1 MGGQATPPADD
12 KVLRFEELPV
22 AESRTAA
29 YKIVRD
35 AGPVARDDHG
45 AYVITTSEA
54 AEFVLRQP
62 GLFSSKRAFDG
73 VGSPVP
79 MVPIGTDP
87 PEHTRYRRVLQPMF
101 SPRSTAP
108 WQPKI
113 RALAGELIDNVIGKG
128 ECDVV
133 ADLAVPLPAQV
144 FLTLFGLPPE
154 DRDRLLSWKDAILDT
169 VGIRGAEGPSEESAR
184 LGAEL
189 YGYLVGH
196 IAERRQR
203 GGTDDMLG
211 QLLADTTDDAL
222 DDEEMLGLS
231 FQFVLAGLDTVT
243 CAMSTAFATLASQPG
258 LRRQIAADP
267 SLIPSAIEELL
278 RVDGPVATLPRV
290 VTEDVEVAG
299 QTIPAGNYVQVA
311 VAVAN
316 RDPAEHPDP
325 DTIDFG
331 RQERHLAFGGG
342 PHGCLGSHLARL
354 EMRVALEEW
363 HRRIPEYELAPGTTP
378 RATWPAGLVGIDSL
392 PLVFPAG
399 GGGDPTDSP
408 ASGGGVR

>member
-1 MGGQATPPADD
+1 MGGQATPPADNE
-12 KVLRFEELPV
+12 VLHFEQLPM

-45 AYVITTSEA
+45 AYVITTSEG
-54 AEFVLRQP
+54 AETALRQP
-62 GLFSSKRAFDG
+62 GIFSSKRAFDG

-87 PEHTRYRRVLQPMF
+87 PEHTRYRRLLQPMF

-108 WQPKI
+108 WQPRI

-128 ECDVV
+128 ECDLV
-133 ADLAVPLPAQV
+133 AALAVPLPAQV
-144 FLTLFGLPPE
+144 FLTLFGLPLE
-154 DRDRLLSWKDAILDT
+154 DRDRLLAWKDAILDT
-169 VGIRGAEGPSEESAR
+169 VGIRGAEAPSEESAR

-189 YGYLVGH
+189 YGYLVNH
-196 IAERRQR
+196 IAERRKQ
-203 GGTDDMLG
+203 GGTEDMLG
-211 QLLADTTDDAL
+211 QLLADTSDDAL
-222 DDEEMLGLS
+222 NDQEMLGLS

-243 CAMSTAFATLASQPG
+243 CAMSTAFATLASRPK
-258 LRRQIAADP
+258 LRRQIVADP
-267 SLIPSAIEELL
+267 SLIPAAIEELL

-290 VTEDVEVAG
+290 VTEDVEVSG
-299 QTIPAGNYVQVA
+299 QTIPAGAYVQVA

-325 DTIDFG
+325 DTIDFQ
-331 RQERHLAFGGG
+331 RQERHFAFGGG

-392 PLVFPAG
+392 PLVFPWVVEVGSEGVG
-399 GGGDPTDSP
+399 G
-408 ASGGGVR
+408 

>member
-1 MGGQATPPADD
+1 MTGQPIPPTDD
-12 KVLRFEELPV
+12 VLRFEQLPM

-45 AYVITTSEA
+45 AYVITTAEG
-54 AEFVLRQP
+54 AEFALRNP
-62 GLFSSKRAFDG
+62 ELFSSKRAFDG

-87 PEHTRYRRVLQPMF
+87 PEHTRYRRLLQPMF

-108 WQPKI
+108 WQPRI
-113 RALAGELIDNVIGKG
+113 RALAGELIENVLGKG
-128 ECDVV
+128 ECDLV

-144 FLTLFGLPPE
+144 FLTLFGLPQE
-154 DRDRLLSWKDAILDT
+154 DSDRLLAWKDAILDS
-169 VGIRGAEGPSEESAR
+169 VGIRGAEAPSEESAR

-189 YGYLVGH
+189 YGYLVSH
-196 IAERRQR
+196 IANRRAM

-211 QLLADTTDDAL
+211 QLIADPSEDRL
-222 DDEEMLGLS
+222 NDEELLGLS

-243 CAMSTAFATLASQPG
+243 CAMSTIFATLASQPA
-258 LRRQIAADP
+258 LRKQIVDDP
-267 SLIPSAIEELL
+267 SLIPDAIEELL

-290 VTEDVEVAG
+290 VTQDVEVAG

-311 VAVAN
+311 VAVAS
-316 RDPAEHPDP
+316 RDPAEHADP
-325 DTIDFG
+325 DTIDFR

-342 PHGCLGSHLARL
+342 PHGCLGSHLARM

-363 HRRIPEYELAPGTTP
+363 HRRIPEYSLAPGVTP
-378 RATWPAGLVGIDSL
+378 RATWPAGLVGIDTL

-399 GGGDPTDSP
+399 GGG
-408 ASGGGVR
+408 GQ

>member
-1 MGGQATPPADD
+1 VNGQPIPPSDD
-12 KVLRFEELPV
+12 VLRFEELPM

-29 YKIVRD
+29 YKIVRE

-45 AYVITTSEA
+45 AYVITTGEG
-54 AEFVLRQP
+54 AEFALRHP
-62 GLFSSKRAFDG
+62 ELFSSKRAFDG

-87 PEHTRYRRVLQPMF
+87 PEHTRYRRLLQPMF

-108 WQPKI
+108 WQPPI
-113 RALAGELIDNVIGKG
+113 RALAGELIENVLGKG
-128 ECDVV
+128 ECDLV

-144 FLTLFGLPPE
+144 FLTLFGLPQE
-154 DRDRLLSWKDAILDT
+154 DSARLLAWKDAILDT
-169 VGIRGAEGPSEESAR
+169 VGIRGAEAPSEESAR

-196 IAERRQR
+196 IARRRAQ

-211 QLLADTTDDAL
+211 QLIADPSEDRL
-222 DDEEMLGLS
+222 NDDELLGLS

-243 CAMSTAFATLASQPG
+243 CAMSTIFATLASQPA
-258 LRRQIAADP
+258 LRQQIVADP
-267 SLIPSAIEELL
+267 SLIPDAIEELL
-278 RVDGPVATLPRV
+278 RMDGPVATLPRV
-290 VTEDVEVAG
+290 VTQDVELGG

-316 RDPAEHPDP
+316 RDPAEHADP
-325 DTIDFG
+325 DTIDFR

-342 PHGCLGSHLARL
+342 PHGCLGSHLARM

-363 HRRIPEYELAPGTTP
+363 HRRIPEYRLAPGVTP

-392 PLVFPAG
+392 PLVFPPG
-399 GGGDPTDSP
+399 GGG
-408 ASGGGVR
+408 GQ